1 MVKKVAGWLLGLGL
15 LVVAVPVWAED
26 AYAGRYVAQVQE
38 IELRLQ
44 FIAQG
49 KTVQG
54 RMVWPP
60 SAVYDFRGEVT
71 QPSGNLVGVVRIKDH
86 GLFFAARR
94 QGGDLLLLLME
105 AGPDGKP
112 DDTQVRQLMFQS
124 LDPVPPSR
132 HGPLP

>member
-15 LVVAVPVWAED
+15 LVVAVTVWAED

-94 QGGDLLLLLME
+94 MRERPEFDACQRIGADRGGGWPHGYDL
-105 AGPDGKP
+105 
-112 DDTQVRQLMFQS
+112 S
-124 LDPVPPSR
+124 LSS
-132 HGPLP
+132 